1 MEKMDD
7 VRGKGCLAG
16 VELMQSRN
24 TKEPVGA
31 RQIQAVVDFCRED
44 GLIGAAWGRTVSG
57 VWFAVAYGY

>member
-31 RQIQAVVDFCRED
+31 GQIQAVVDFCRED
-44 GLIGAAWGRTVSG
+44 GLIGAP
-57 VWFAVAYGY
+57 